1 MKQNAGNRMVVTG
14 ASGYTGK
21 YITRRLLAMDKQVL
35 SLTGHPDRPS
45 EFGSRVEVAPLDF
58 SDHRAMVERL
68 AGGDCLF
75 NTYWV
80 RFNHG
85 AATFARA
92 IENTKALI
100 RAARYAG
107 VRKIVHVSIANPS
120 LDSPLPY
127 YRGKAE
133 LEAAIKGSGLR
144 YAILRPTV
152 IFGFEDI
159 LINNIA
165 WLLRHLPIFAIPGRG
180 DYRLQPV
187 FVKDVADLAV
197 RAAAQ
202 EFDSVIDAV
211 GPEIFSFD
219 KFVRLIAAQIGSR
232 AKIVHIPP
240 AIALALSSLVG
251 LAVRDKILTRDEIS
265 GLMADLL
272 VSSDAPTA
280 PTRFSDWL
288 RDHPDS
294 LGRTYASELA
304 RHYRR
309 V

>member
-1 MKQNAGNRMVVTG
+1 MTQKTGNRMVVTG

-21 YITRRLLAMDKQVL
+21 YITRRLLAMDKHVL
-35 SLTGHPDRPS
+35 SLTGHPGRPT

-58 SDHRAMVERL
+58 SDHRALVERMSG
-68 AGGDCLF
+68 ADCLF

-92 IENTKALI
+92 VENTKALI

-107 VRKIVHVSIANPS
+107 VRKIVHASIANPS

-165 WLLRHLPIFAIPGRG
+165 WLLRRLPVFAVPGRG
-180 DYRLQPV
+180 SYRLQPV
-187 FVKDVADLAV
+187 FVEDVADLAV

-202 EFDSVIDAV
+202 ETDSVIDAV
-211 GPEIFSFD
+211 GPELFTFD
-219 KFVRLIAAQIGSR
+219 EFVRLIAGHIRSR
-232 AKIVHIPP
+232 AAIVHVSPTV
-240 AIALALSSLVG
+240 AFALSSLVG
-251 LAVRDKILTRDEIS
+251 LVVRDKILTRDEIA
-265 GLMADLL
+265 GLMVNLL
-272 VSSDAPTA
+272 VSSTAPTA
-280 PTRFSDWL
+280 QTRFSDWL
-288 RDHPDS
+288 HVHADA

-309 V
+309 

>member
-1 MKQNAGNRMVVTG
+1 MNQKTGNRMVVTG
-14 ASGYTGK
+14 AAGYTGK
-21 YITRRLLAMDKQVL
+21 YITRRLLAMDRRVL

-45 EFGSRVEVAPLDF
+45 EFGSRIEVAPLDF
-58 SDHRAMVERL
+58 SDHRMLVERMSG
-68 AGGDCLF
+68 AECLF

-80 RFNHG
+80 RFNHRT
-85 AATFARA
+85 ATFARA

-144 YAILRPTV
+144 YAILRPAV

-165 WLLRHLPIFAIPGRG
+165 WLLRHFPIFAIPGRG

-187 FVKDVADLAV
+187 FVEDVADLAV

-202 EFDSVIDAV
+202 DSDSVIDAV
-211 GPEIFSFD
+211 GPEIFTFD
-219 KFVRLIAAQIGSR
+219 EFVRLIAGRIGSR
-232 AKIVHIPP
+232 AKVVHIAPSM
-240 AIALALSSLVG
+240 ALALSSLVG
-251 LAVRDKILTRDEIS
+251 LVVRDKILTRDEIA
-265 GLMADLL
+265 GLMANLL

-280 PTRFSDWL
+280 QTRFSDWL
-288 RDHPDS
+288 RAHADA

-309 V
+309 